1 MPYVNI
7 PESRLS
13 GAIAKIVGKMQGRI
27 QAQVLQKATEIT
39 NKLNR
44 KGCPSKRTM
53 DRISRQ
59 KDRLNQSITSIDNR
73 LRRFQRL
80 PSRLRG
86 PLSGFEAARDLILI
100 LPIPQAVPPGIGL
113 PVSITTKYAD
123 LLHLLKE
130 FIKQISEQIESIE
143 VILETPALT
152 LTAVKD
158 NLRRFDAAVKSCQV
172 EATLRDQLDKG
183 LVSRLELQQ
192 IGLMDSQEI
201 FIFSSLGP
209 RFLGNSANLSQ
220 FGVGKESSLQSINDT
235 RNKGK
240 WVGGRFYNELDTVVY
255 KKIKWSCTKDHFSDP
270 EGGKESGP
278 PGIGPW
284 RILEELESD
293 ALQDL
298 NNLLNKLN
306 DSNLS
311 DDIKDSI
318 KDLVDTFSVNQDDAT
333 GNTSKFFHTGP
344 NGEIY
349 KLEIK
354 IDPDSPS
361 IAPRRFAIA
370 VNREGIAVL
379 KGAKSFSS
387 SIDVLLDEIK
397 FRIDNQLP

>member
-7 PESRLS
+7 PESKLS

-53 DRISRQ
+53 DRISNQ
-59 KDRLNQSITSIDNR
+59 KNRLNQSITSIDNR

-123 LLHLLKE
+123 VLHLLKE
-130 FIKQISEQIESIE
+130 FIKQISEQIEAIE

-172 EATLRDQLDKG
+172 EAALTEQLDKG
-183 LVSRLELQQ
+183 LISRLELQQ

-201 FIFSSLGP
+201 FIFSNLGP
-209 RFLGNSANLSQ
+209 RFLGNSTSLSQ
-220 FGVGKESSLQSINDT
+220 FGVGKESSLLSVNDT

-240 WVGGRFYNELDTVVY
+240 WVGGRFYEELDNVTY
-255 KKIKWSCTKDHFSDP
+255 KKIKWSCTKDHYSNPD
-270 EGGKESGP
+270 GGKNDGP
-278 PGIGPW
+278 PGVGPW
-284 RILEELESD
+284 RILEELESG
-293 ALQDL
+293 ALQQL
-298 NNLLNKLN
+298 NDLLNKLN

-311 DDIKDSI
+311 KEIKDSV
-318 KDLVDTFSVNQDDAT
+318 KDLIDTFAVNRADAD
-333 GNTSKFFHTGP
+333 GSTSKFFHTGP

-349 KLEIK
+349 KLEIN
-354 IDPDSPS
+354 IDPDSPA
-361 IAPRRFAIA
+361 IAPRRFAVAI
-370 VNREGIAVL
+370 NREGITVL

-387 SIDVLLDEIK
+387 SIDVLLDELK
-397 FRIDNQLP
+397 SRIDNQLP